1 MQRHLRLRVL
11 ALSFVLSA
19 TSNFL
24 AQEDHSATFT
34 TIDFPG
40 ATKTLALD
48 INPRGD
54 IVGSY
59 DLANPAGPDHG
70 YLLSGGEFTT
80 IDFPGAVATSAN
92 GINPRGDIVGRYD
105 TADKVSHGFLL
116 SGGEFTS
123 IDFPDATLTT
133 ANGITPGGDIVGRY
147 TLGGVTHGYL
157 LSEGQ

>member
-1 MQRHLRLRVL
+1 MQRYLRLRVL
-11 ALSFVLSA
+11 ALGFVLGS
-19 TSNFL
+19 TSNVL
-24 AQEDHSATFT
+24 AQEDHPATST

-54 IVGSY
+54 IVGNY
-59 DLANPAGPDHG
+59 TLGNTAGPDHG
-70 YLLSGGEFTT
+70 YLLSKGEFTT
-80 IDFPGAVATSAN
+80 IDFPGATSTDAN

-105 TADKVSHGFLL
+105 TADKIAHGFLL